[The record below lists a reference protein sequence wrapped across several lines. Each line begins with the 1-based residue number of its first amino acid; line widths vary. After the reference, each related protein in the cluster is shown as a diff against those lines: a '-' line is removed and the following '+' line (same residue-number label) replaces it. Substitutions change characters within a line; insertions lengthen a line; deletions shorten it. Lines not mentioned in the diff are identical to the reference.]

1 MTTSVDK
8 ELKGAQN
15 VTQTLDWA
23 KFELFIRF
31 PSAVKKKAAPRGKEV
46 KPTCYFSIDVKGS
59 KCVVE
64 KVGHNE
70 RLAEAL
76 IQSYDMINEVRTLLS
91 MVFGKLVIRT
101 NQMEQKEKIKPAKNK
116 K

>member
-1 MTTSVDK
+1 MAIKKKVVKKETAKPSKKAPKKPTSK
-8 ELKGAQN
+8 
-15 VTQTLDWA
+15 
-23 KFELFIRF
+23 
-31 PSAVKKKAAPRGKEV
+31 PVKKKAAPRGKEV

-59 KCVVE
+59 KCVVQ

-101 NQMEQKEKIKPAKNK
+101 NQMEQKENIKPAKNK